1 MEEPL
6 TVNSKG
12 SNPPLDEELIPTPHY
27 YPIIQK
33 KLYTYIH
40 KYTLLII

>member
-12 SNPPLDEELIPTPHY
+12 SNPTLQCNK
-27 YPIIQK
+27 IQK
-33 KLYTYIH
+33 KYI
-40 KYTLLII
+40 YIYIYINIQY